1 MIQIWKNVTIPFALL
16 CRRCQGRLVKASVES
31 SSYQSIVSKRVLM
44 SLFLGIMVLGFS
56 LEAHTQGK
64 IVGKV
69 IDKKTTETLIGA
81 TIIIEGTTIGTIT
94 DFDGNYT
101 LNNVPAGNHTI
112 ICSYVSFTK
121 EKKELT
127 VGQGE
132 TVEVN
137 FELSSASLSLDEVI
151 VKAKKIRE
159 SENILILEQK
169 EAVLATKAMGAQEIS
184 RKGVSDAEGAV
195 TKITGISKQEGVKNV
210 FVRGLGDRYNTTT
223 LNGFV
228 LPSED
233 PEYKNISLDFFTSD
247 MIQLVSVN
255 KVFSASMNA
264 DVGGALIDIRSK
276 ELTKDSHF
284 EAKLSSSINTETAG
298 RTFLLPDGFN
308 KFGYSNASYGPHADV
323 NNYSFDASLDPTKN
337 DSPYNGAV
345 SVSWGK
351 QVLNKHRVYVV
362 AAFNNDFSYEQGV
375 SREITATNAASPFK
389 DMTYERYMRNTSHL
403 LMGNLEFNLTKGKL
417 NFNSLY
423 VHKGLAYT
431 ADFYG
436 KDSETFQ
443 TADDFD
449 SEGFVRRHQI
459 NDNSI
464 FINQLIW
471 NGNFSERL
479 TYYAGASFNYLI
491 GKEPDRRIFRFSS
504 IGNNQVEILIGESS
518 NQRFNSEIKEMALI
532 PKFHVQY
539 KLFKESDNV
548 SYIKLGYEGRISNK
562 DFAAPFYN
570 HIWDPINLP
579 SFDVD
584 NIVLDPYYN
593 QENLSAGNFELEY
606 FEDTYDVKR
615 NNHGAY
621 IDVVYQLSNKLI
633 LNIGLRGD
641 YVYTKI
647 NYEVNRGA
655 NIGSNKLDE
664 LYISPNVNVKYILN
678 DKNQFRFA
686 ASRTYTL
693 PQDKEISPF
702 VFLRFDGNESG
713 NPDLETSTNYNIDFS
728 WEHFISNSELFTLS
742 GFYKYILDPI
752 ARVDKANSAGVR
764 TFENISDH
772 AIAAG
777 FEAELRKKILSF
789 AEGKHSFDLGINASY
804 IYSNVDLDP
813 LVFVQNT
820 SSSLEGAAEYIVN
833 ADLTYKMTSDKFSV
847 ISAVVLN
854 YMSDKVHTIGTRGYN
869 NLVEESIATLDFVNS
884 FKINKHWGISLKA
897 MNLLNP
903 VFKLTREGASEENMP
918 SVVIRSYKK
927 GISFNLG
934 LTYKL

>member
-16 CRRCQGRLVKASVES
+16 CRRWQGKLVKASVES
-31 SSYQSIVSKRVLM
+31 SSYQSIVSKRMLI

-56 LEAHTQGK
+56 LEAQTQCK

-69 IDKKTTETLIGA
+69 IDKKTAETLIGA

-94 DFDGNYT
+94 DFDGKYT
-101 LNNVPAGNHTI
+101 LNNVPVGNHTI

-121 EKKELT
+121 EKKQLL
-127 VGQGE
+127 VNDGE
-132 TVEVN
+132 TIEVN
-137 FELSSASLSLDEVI
+137 FELSSASLALDEVI

-233 PEYKNISLDFFTSD
+233 PQYKNISLKFFTSD
-247 MIQLVSVN
+247 MIQLVSVS

-264 DVGGALIDIRSK
+264 DVGGALIDIKSK

-284 EAKLSSSINTETAG
+284 EVKVSSSINTETTG
-298 RTFLLPDGFN
+298 KTFLLPDGFN
-308 KFGYSNASYGPHADV
+308 KLGYSNASYGPYDDV

-337 DSPYNGAV
+337 NAPYNGGL
-345 SVSWGK
+345 SLSWGK
-351 QVLNKHRVYVV
+351 KILNKHRFYLV
-362 AAFNNDFSYEQGV
+362 AAIDNNFHFEEGL
-375 SREITATNAASPFK
+375 SREITATNAANPFK
-389 DMTYERYMRNTSHL
+389 DMTYELYERNTSHL
-403 LMGNLEFNLTKGKL
+403 FLGNLELNFTRGKL
-417 NFNSLY
+417 NFNTLY
-423 VHKGLAYT
+423 IHKGSAYA
-431 ADFYG
+431 ADYYG
-436 KDSETFQ
+436 KETEIFQ
-443 TADDFD
+443 DANEY
-449 SEGFVRRHQI
+449 EGLVKRYQI
-459 NDNSI
+459 TDNSI
-464 FINQLIW
+464 FSNQLIW

-491 GKEPDRRIFRFSS
+491 GKEPDRRIFRFAS

-518 NQRFNSEIKEMALI
+518 NQRFNSEIKEMTVS
-532 PKFHVQY
+532 PKFHIQY
-539 KLFKESDNV
+539 KLFKESDNP
-548 SYIKLGYEGRISNK
+548 SYIKFGYEGRVSNK
-562 DFAAPFYN
+562 DFTAPFYN
-570 HIWDPINLP
+570 HVWNPTNVP

-584 NIVLDPYYN
+584 DIVLDPYYN

-621 IDVVYQLSNKLI
+621 IDVVYQLNNKLI
-633 LNIGLRGD
+633 LNAGLRGD
-641 YVYTKI
+641 YIYTKI
-647 NYEVNRGA
+647 DYRVNREA
-655 NIGSNKLDE
+655 NIGSDKIDE
-664 LYISPNVNVKYILN
+664 IYISPSVNAKYIVN
-678 DKNQFRFA
+678 DKNQLRFA

-702 VFLRFDGNESG
+702 IFLTRDGGKESG
-713 NPDLETSTNYNIDFS
+713 DPNLKTSTNYNIDFS
-728 WEHFISNSELFTLS
+728 WAHFISNSELFTLN

-752 ARVDKANSAGVR
+752 ARVDKANSAGIKIY
-764 TFENISDH
+764 ENVSDH

-777 FEAELRKKILSF
+777 IEAELRKKIFSLG
-789 AEGKHSFDLGINASY
+789 EGKHNFDIGVNASY
-804 IYSNVDLDP
+804 IYSNIELDT
-813 LVFVQNT
+813 LVFKQNRL
-820 SSSLEGAAEYIVN
+820 SSLEGAAEYIVN

-847 ISAVVLN
+847 VSTLVLN
-854 YMSDKVHTIGTRGYN
+854 YMSDKVHTIGTNGFN
-869 NLVEESIATLDFVNS
+869 NLVEESITTLDFVNS

-903 VFKLTREGASEENMP
+903 VFKLTREGTSDENMP